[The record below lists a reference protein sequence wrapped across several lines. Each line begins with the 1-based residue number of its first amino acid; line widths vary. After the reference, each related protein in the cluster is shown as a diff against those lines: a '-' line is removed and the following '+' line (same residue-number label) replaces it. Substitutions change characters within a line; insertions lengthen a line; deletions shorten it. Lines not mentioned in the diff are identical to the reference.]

1 MEHNEWGDG
10 FWEAVRRARTAG
22 NRKYPMEWSRPVAW
36 VPLDQV
42 ERYRAVDRDVNV
54 PLLGGDELTIEEV
67 DNKEKSLREKGFT
80 GPGFFIFDDNKD
92 LMQQG
97 EGHHRSA
104 AARRLKD
111 AGKYGALTGFGHQPM
126 YVVRGDLNPRESTHY
141 GSLIYPSH
149 ATPVDPDAR
158 FGGLESPTTIQQL
171 KEAGAIE
178 YDPKKP
184 GSPEDRATVKAMSNK
199 EEAKKYLK
207 AMIKAGR
214 VLGPIGG
221 ALGILAGQ
229 DPVEAMAA
237 GLLPVEKTGGGLD
250 KRTAKDKKAAK
261 AYYAKKQADAEKKN
275 PLAAYGKRGSKRKK

>member
-1 MEHNEWGDG
+1 MGWGG
-10 FWEAVRRARTAG
+10 
-22 NRKYPMEWSRPVAW
+22 PVSW

-42 ERYRAVDRDVNV
+42 ERYRAVNRDIDV
-54 PLLGGDELTIEEV
+54 PLLGGDERTIEEV
-67 DNKEKSLREKGFT
+67 DNKEKSLRKKGFT
-80 GPGFFIFDDNKD
+80 DPAYLIFDDDKN

-111 AGKYGALTGFGHQPM
+111 AGVTGFSHQPM
-126 YVVRGDLNPRESTHY
+126 YVVRGELNPRESTHH
-141 GSLIYPSH
+141 GSLIYPSD

-158 FGGLESPTTIQQL
+158 FGGIENPKTIQEL
-171 KEAGAIE
+171 EGAIE
-178 YDPKKP
+178 YDPEKP
-184 GSPEDRATVKAMSNK
+184 GSPEDRAIVKAMGNK
-199 EEAKKYLK
+199 EAAKKHLK
-207 AMIKAGR
+207 SMIKAGR

-237 GLLPVEKTGGGLD
+237 GLLPVERTGGGLD
-250 KRTAKDKKAAK
+250 KRTAKAKKAEK

-275 PLAAYGKRGSKRKK
+275 PMAAYGKRGSKRKK